1 MDTNTSHILP
11 FKNSITVLLH
21 IMALDCIREY
31 VNEKSVCINSID
43 LCTFLIQIVKSLE
56 LLMEV
61 KGGLTAHFCRVG

>member
-43 LCTFLIQIVKSLE
+43 LVYIPNTNSEEFGVVNGS
-56 LLMEV
+56 
-61 KGGLTAHFCRVG
+61 